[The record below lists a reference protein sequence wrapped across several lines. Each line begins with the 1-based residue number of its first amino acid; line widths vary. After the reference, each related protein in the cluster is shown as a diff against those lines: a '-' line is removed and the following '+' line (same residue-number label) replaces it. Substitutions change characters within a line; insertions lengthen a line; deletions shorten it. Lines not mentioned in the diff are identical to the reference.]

1 MATVEDGPFLPKNK
15 THSLE
20 KIRRHNLYA
29 ALFAKAMSRK
39 WPQRLYIGLYSGAGK
54 AVVED
59 TGEIVETSALAVL
72 KQETPF
78 TKYIFVD
85 ADERCLDAL
94 RARVDALEQKHDVSF
109 VQGDVNN
116 SLDSIIRDIPLFSRE
131 NGLISLCFIDPFRA
145 DLRFD
150 VIRRLS
156 QFRMDFL
163 IMLPLGYDLRRNLTR
178 YLEDES
184 DGRVAGLIDEPNW
197 RDEWRGQRRSRRH
210 FVPYLLQK
218 FDSAMTTL
226 GYRATPLRGAANV
239 KVTGMGVFLYALVLY
254 SRHPLGEEFWQT
266 TLDSADKQLQ
276 MKL

>member
-1 MATVEDGPFLPKNK
+1 MATVEDGHFLPKIK

-163 IMLPLGYDLRRNLTR
+163 IMLPLGYDLRRNLMR
-178 YLEDES
+178 IPVMSSIQSGANRPPGPVHSVHLSERS
-184 DGRVAGLIDEPNW
+184 DAGR
-197 RDEWRGQRRSRRH
+197 S
-210 FVPYLLQK
+210 
-218 FDSAMTTL
+218 
-226 GYRATPLRGAANV
+226 
-239 KVTGMGVFLYALVLY
+239 
-254 SRHPLGEEFWQT
+254 
-266 TLDSADKQLQ
+266 
-276 MKL
+276 